1 MRLVKKSPRYWVIP
15 LKCITC
21 YQVYRPSSKK
31 NRKKPD
37 EYFIMLITLTFIID
51 TIYYFFVIFMNV
63 PHQTAYTLR
72 SEQLIT
78 RLFIRQRGCLSDIKV
93 SEDLVVRKTTSL
105 SDDGL
110 ITSSARY
117 RMGDLVLAVFKVL
130 VNGCYIIG

>member
-1 MRLVKKSPRYWVIP
+1 
-15 LKCITC
+15 
-21 YQVYRPSSKK
+21 
-31 NRKKPD
+31 
-37 EYFIMLITLTFIID
+37 MLITLTFIID

-63 PHQTAYTLR
+63 THQTAYTLR

-78 RLFIRQRGCLSDIKV
+78 RLFIRQQGCLSDIKV

-110 ITSSARY
+110 ITSSARC

-130 VNGCYIIG
+130 VNGCYVIG